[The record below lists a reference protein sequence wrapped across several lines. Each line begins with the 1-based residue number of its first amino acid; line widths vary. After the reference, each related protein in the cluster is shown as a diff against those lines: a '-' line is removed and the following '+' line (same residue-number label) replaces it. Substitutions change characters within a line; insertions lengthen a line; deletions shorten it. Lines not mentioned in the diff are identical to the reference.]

1 MGETYKCRDDVF
13 LHAEK
18 ISKIYPGTKALDEV
32 SFDLLRGKV
41 NVLIGENGA
50 GKSTLMKMIAGIEQ
64 PNEGKM
70 YIGDKEVFFKNTT
83 EARKHGIGII
93 HQELSLFP
101 NLNVYQN
108 IYMNKEKTKG
118 KVVLD
123 NKVHMD
129 GASKVLERLEHPLDL
144 NAKVGELRVGQQQMI
159 EIARNLVED
168 DLKVLIMAITS
179 LISKNPFAASTA

>member
-1 MGETYKCRDDVF
+1 MGEAYKCAENVF

-18 ISKIYPGTKALDEV
+18 ISKIYPGTKALDQV
-32 SFDLLRGKV
+32 SFDLLKGKV

-64 PNEGKM
+64 PNEGTM
-70 YIGDKEVFFKNTT
+70 YIGDQEVYFKDTT

-108 IYMNKEKTKG
+108 IFMNKEKTKSR
-118 KVVLD
+118 VVLD
-123 NKVHMD
+123 DKKHME
-129 GASKVLERLEHPLDL
+129 GARKVLERLEHPLDL
-144 NAKVGELRVGQQQMI
+144 NARVGELRVGQI
-159 EIARNLVED
+159 GRAHV
-168 DLKVLIMAITS
+168 
-179 LISKNPFAASTA
+179 

>member
-1 MGETYKCRDDVF
+1 MDDKYKCRDDVF

-18 ISKIYPGTKALDEV
+18 ISKIYPGTKALDSV
-32 SFDLLRGKV
+32 SFDLFKGKV

-70 YIGDKEVFFKNTT
+70 YIGDQEVYFRNPM
-83 EARKHGIGII
+83 EARKYGIGII

-108 IYMNKEKTKG
+108 IYMNKKKPEEKWFWTIK
-118 KVVLD
+118 
-123 NKVHMD
+123 
-129 GASKVLERLEHPLDL
+129 SIWR
-144 NAKVGELRVGQQQMI
+144 GQGG
-159 EIARNLVED
+159 
-168 DLKVLIMAITS
+168 
-179 LISKNPFAASTA
+179 F